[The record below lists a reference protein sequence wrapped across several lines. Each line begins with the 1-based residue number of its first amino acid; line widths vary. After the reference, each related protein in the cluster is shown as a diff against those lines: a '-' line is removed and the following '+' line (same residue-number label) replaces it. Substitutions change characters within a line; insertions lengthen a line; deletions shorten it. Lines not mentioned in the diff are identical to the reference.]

1 MSEIIFSAIFAEN
14 LALIFFLG
22 MCTFLAASK
31 RLETAV
37 GLGLALIVV
46 QTLSVPLNQ
55 IIYRTLLAPG
65 AWAWIGEPE
74 LDLSFLSLISFIG
87 VIAAMVQVL
96 EMVLERF
103 VPALHRNLGIF
114 LPLVTVNCA
123 ILGGSLFMLERR
135 YDFGE
140 SVAFGFGTGV
150 GWALALICLAAIR
163 ERLRYS
169 DIPRGLRGLGIAFVI
184 TGLMS
189 MAFTAFLGVRLP

>member
-1 MSEIIFSAIFAEN
+1 MSEILLKSILAEN
-14 LALIFFLG
+14 LALVFFLG
-22 MCTFLAASK
+22 LCTFLAASK
-31 RLETAV
+31 RLETAC

-46 QTLSVPLNQ
+46 QTLSVPLNYL
-55 IIYRTLLAPG
+55 IHRLLLERG
-65 AWAWIGEPE
+65 AWAWIGEPD
-74 LDLSFLSLISFIG
+74 LDLSFLSLICFIG

-135 YDFGE
+135 YDFAE
-140 SVAFGFGTGV
+140 SVTFGFGSGV
-150 GWALALICLAAIR
+150 GWALAVVTLAAIR

-169 DIPRGLRGLGIAFVI
+169 DLPRGLQGLGMGFIV

-189 MAFTAFLGVRLP
+189 LAFSAFIGLQLP